1 MEETK
6 KYLLTEYAHGAGCG
20 CKIAPAVLQEIL
32 GSKST
37 QPLYDT
43 LLVGNATSDDAAVVD
58 LGNGTAL
65 IATADFF
72 MPIVDD
78 AFDFGRVA
86 AANAISDVYA
96 MGGKPLLALAL
107 LGWPVDKLPPALAA
121 QVMEGARSICLQAGI
136 PLAGGHSIDTTE
148 PLFGLSVNGL
158 VATKSIKRN
167 ATAQE
172 GDLIYLTKAIGTGI
186 LSTAGKRKLLKEEDR
201 AALLAQLV
209 TLNTFGAR
217 LGEIQAV
224 SAITDVT
231 GFGLLGHLLEIC
243 KGSDCSAEINFNTLP
258 IMKGLNDYLSQ
269 NVMPDATFRNWNA
282 YNKDLF
288 LDPSIDASKAF
299 MILPDPQTNGGLL
312 FTVSAEAAE
321 HIENEMRAAGLGDF
335 AKPIGR
341 MTKKSEK
348 LIRVLP

>member
-32 GSKST
+32 GTNTPS
-37 QPLYDT
+37 PHFEN
-43 LLVGNATSDDAAVVD
+43 LLVGNHTNDDAAVVD
-58 LGNGTAL
+58 LGNGQAL

-78 AFDFGRVA
+78 AYDFGRIA

-107 LGWPVDKLPPALAA
+107 LGWPVDKLPTSLAA
-121 QVMEGARSICLQAGI
+121 RVMEGARSICAEAGI

-158 VATKSIKRN
+158 VQVERVKRN
-167 ATAQE
+167 ATAKE
-172 GDLIYLTKAIGTGI
+172 GDLIYLTKGIGTGI
-186 LSTAGKRKLLKEEDR
+186 LSTAGKRKLLSAEHRE
-201 AALLAQLV
+201 LLTQQLIK
-209 TLNTFGAR
+209 LNTFGEV
-217 LGEIQAV
+217 LGGIAEV
-224 SAITDVT
+224 TAITDVT
-231 GFGLLGHLLEIC
+231 GFGLLGHLSEIC
-243 KGSDCSAEINFNTLP
+243 KGSKCSAEIKFSAIPLLD
-258 IMKGLNDYLSQ
+258 GVEVYLRQ

-288 LDPSIDASKAF
+288 VHPEVDATRAF

-312 FTVSAEAAE
+312 FTVSAKAAARVEA
-321 HIENEMRAAGLGDF
+321 EMARAGLSEF
-335 AKPIGR
+335 AQAIGR
-341 MTKKSEK
+341 MTEKTDK
-348 LIRVLP
+348 LINVLA

>member
-6 KYLLTEYAHGAGCG
+6 IYLLTEYAHGAGCG

-32 GSKST
+32 GTATPSVHFEN
-37 QPLYDT
+37 
-43 LLVGNATSDDAAVVD
+43 LLVGHGTNDDAAVVD

-121 QVMEGARSICLQAGI
+121 RVMEGARSICAEAGI

-158 VATKSIKRN
+158 VPVERVKRN
-167 ATAQE
+167 ATANT

-201 AALLAQLV
+201 VQLV
-209 TLNTFGAR
+209 QQLVRLNSFGAI
-217 LGEIQAV
+217 LGQIPAV
-224 SAITDVT
+224 TAITDVT
-231 GFGLLGHLLEIC
+231 GFGILGHLSEIC
-243 KGSDCSAEINFNTLP
+243 KGSGLSAELQFSAVLC
-258 IMKGLNDYLSQ
+258 
-269 NVMPDATFRNWNA
+269 
-282 YNKDLF
+282 
-288 LDPSIDASKAF
+288 DP
-299 MILPDPQTNGGLL
+299 LTER
-312 FTVSAEAAE
+312 T
-321 HIENEMRAAGLGDF
+321 
-335 AKPIGR
+335 
-341 MTKKSEK
+341 
-348 LIRVLP
+348 